1 MSENIEIREID
12 GADVVRFIPQGVCS
26 KLMQFKIKD
35 NIILDFE
42 AVGGCS
48 GNLGGISMLVK
59 GMNVNEVLK
68 RLSGIPCGSRPTS
81 CPDQMSKAIEAYI
94 EAKQNIKVNA

>member
-1 MSENIEIREID
+1 MSDNIEIREID
-12 GADVVRFIPQGVCS
+12 GVDVVRFLPQGVCS

-35 NIILDFE
+35 NVILEFE

-48 GNLGGISMLVK
+48 GNLGGIGHLIK
-59 GMNVNEVLK
+59 GQMVSEVIN
-68 RLSGIPCGSRPTS
+68 RLQGIPCGSRPTS
-81 CPDQMSKAIEAYI
+81 CPDQMSKALNAYV

>member
-12 GADVVRFIPQGVCS
+12 GFDVVRFVPQGVCS

-35 NIILDFE
+35 NIIMDFE

-59 GMNVNEVLK
+59 GMDVNEVLK

-81 CPDQMSKAIEAYI
+81 CPDQLAQCLLQYKAQT
-94 EAKQNIKVNA
+94 EAKA